1 MLQFFDIFIRS
12 SIWLFVEKSIDM
24 ILILKVSLMLKTTN
38 KAVGINVLGVLM
50 KKDLQMLDLARP
62 PKTNFTD
69 LPNSQAG
76 MVRHK
81 DIGEAYKL
89 GYQDGKKQSPQ
100 P

>member
-50 KKDLQMLDLARP
+50 KKDLQMLDLADHQKP
-62 PKTNFTD
+62 I
-69 LPNSQAG
+69 LPIYLT
-76 MVRHK
+76 VRL
-81 DIGEAYKL
+81 EW
-89 GYQDGKKQSPQ
+89 
-100 P
+100 